1 MKKDESNK
9 NFWERFAGIYT
20 GFMKKNDASYQKL
33 AEHFSHYLTGKMR
46 VLELACGTGQLT
58 FLLADKVKCW
68 EATDFSEQMICEAKK
83 RSRNPGIRFQTM
95 DATNII
101 FEDDAFDAVVI
112 ANALHIMPDPDR
124 ALKEVHRVLKPGGLL
139 YAPTFVYEQGY
150 SRTLIRL
157 MEKAGFHTF
166 HKWKAAE
173 FADYVCERGFKKCE
187 CSILEGKP
195 LPECVLVCRK
205 G

>member
-1 MKKDESNK
+1 MKKDATNK
-9 NFWERFAGIYT
+9 GFWERFAGIYT

-33 AEHFSHYLTGKMR
+33 AEHFSHYLTGEMR

-58 FLLADKVKCW
+58 FLLADKVKSW

-83 RSRNPGIRFQTM
+83 RYRDPDIHFQTM
-95 DATNII
+95 DATKIA
-101 FEDDAFDAVVI
+101 FEENTFDAVVI
-112 ANALHIMPDPDR
+112 ANALHIMPDPDA
-124 ALKEVHRVLKPGGLL
+124 ALKEIHRVLKPGGLL
-139 YAPTFVYEQGY
+139 YAPTFVYEEGY
-150 SRTLIRL
+150 SRTLIWL

-173 FADYVCERGFKKCE
+173 FTDYVCERKFEKCE
-187 CSILEGKP
+187 YSIMDGNP
-195 LPECVLVCRK
+195 LRECVLICRK